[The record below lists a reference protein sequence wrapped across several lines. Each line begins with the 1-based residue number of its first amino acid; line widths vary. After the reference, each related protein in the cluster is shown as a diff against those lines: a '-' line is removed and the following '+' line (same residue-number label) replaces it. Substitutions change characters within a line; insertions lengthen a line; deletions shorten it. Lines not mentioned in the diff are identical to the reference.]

1 MNPKVD
7 KPIMAVK
14 PSQYPDKA
22 HPELAFFGRSNV
34 GKSSLLNALMN
45 RKNLAYT
52 SSTPGKTL
60 TVNFYPLEENVT
72 LVDLPGYGYA
82 KGQKGNDFSPL
93 FDAYI
98 ASGRI
103 DLALV
108 LVDSRQKV
116 QDLDQQMIE
125 TLKQYA
131 IPYKVVATKSDKL
144 NQSEKHHAKKA
155 FTEAWGL
162 DESSLFFVSS
172 LKKTHINT
180 LEEALLKSLNA

>member
-1 MNPKVD
+1 MNSKVD
-7 KPIMAVK
+7 TPIMAVK
-14 PSQYPDKA
+14 PSQYPEKTQ
-22 HPELAFFGRSNV
+22 PEWAVFGRSNV

-60 TVNFYPLEENVT
+60 TINFYPLEEGAT

-98 ASGRI
+98 ASTRI
-103 DLALV
+103 DHALV
-108 LVDSRQKV
+108 LVDSRQTV
-116 QDLDQQMIE
+116 QPLDEMMIT

-131 IPYKVVATKSDKL
+131 IPFFVVATKADKL
-144 NQSEKHHAKKA
+144 NQSEKHHAKIA
-155 FTEAWGL
+155 FTQAWDL
-162 DESSLFFVSS
+162 NDDSLFFVSS

-180 LEEALLKSLNA
+180 LEAALLSTLSR

>member
-1 MNPKVD
+1 MNSRVD

-14 PSQYPDKA
+14 PSQYPEKMT
-22 HPELAFFGRSNV
+22 PEWAFFGRSNV

-60 TVNFYPLEENVT
+60 TVNFYPLEEEVT

-98 ASGRI
+98 ASSRI
-103 DLALV
+103 DHAVV
-108 LVDSRQKV
+108 LVDSRQPV
-116 QDLDQQMIE
+116 QALDQKMIE
-125 TLKQYA
+125 TLHHYQ
-131 IPYKVVATKSDKL
+131 IPYFIVATKADKL
-144 NQSEKHHAKKA
+144 NQSEKHHAQKA

-162 DESSLFFVSS
+162 DEASLFFVSS

-180 LEEALLKSLNA
+180 LQNALMNTLNP

>member
-1 MNPKVD
+1 MTPRVE

-14 PSQYPDKA
+14 PSQYPEKTT
-22 HPELAFFGRSNV
+22 PEWAFFGRSNV

-60 TVNFYPLEENVT
+60 TINFYPLEEAVT

-98 ASGRI
+98 GSGRI
-103 DLALV
+103 DLALI
-108 LVDSRQKV
+108 LVDSRQAI
-116 QDLDQQMIE
+116 QPLDEKMIE
-125 TLKQYA
+125 TLGYYQ
-131 IPYKVVATKSDKL
+131 IPFKVVATKADKL
-144 NQSEKHHAKKA
+144 NQSEKHHAKQA
-155 FTEAWGL
+155 FKTAWNL
-162 DESSLFFVSS
+162 SEDDLFFVSS

-180 LEEALLKSLNA
+180 LETSLLNTLNP